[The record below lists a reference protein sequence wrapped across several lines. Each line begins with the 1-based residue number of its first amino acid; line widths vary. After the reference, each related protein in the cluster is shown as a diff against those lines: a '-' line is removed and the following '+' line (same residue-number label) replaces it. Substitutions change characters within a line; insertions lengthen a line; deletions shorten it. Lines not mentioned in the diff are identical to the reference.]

1 MRGDKD
7 NMFMELAGQAA
18 PSESNARRSWLDDR
32 GYIMVVLLIAM
43 AVTAVWMGAALPAW
57 RQQATREKEL
67 ELMFRGQ
74 QYARAVAL
82 YYRKNNNVL
91 PVDIDTL
98 VAQKYLRKKWKDPI
112 SNTDF
117 VLIGG
122 GTPVVQG
129 GPVGGPQGGPPVNLA
144 GRGGPPTGAT
154 SQAGGVMGV
163 FSKSTAT
170 SIIVYKNQQEYDLW
184 KFLYTDALMLMGVGQ
199 GPMGGS
205 PTGPGGR
212 RQGPPVD
219 TGSGAMG
226 PGGRGGNPS
235 GGPIRGGGPPN
246 GPGRGGGGPFPGPG
260 RGGRGGG
267 GE

>member
-1 MRGDKD
+1 
-7 NMFMELAGQAA
+7 MELAGQAA

-67 ELMFRGQ
+67 ELMFRAQ
-74 QYARAVAL
+74 QYARAIAL

-91 PVDIDTL
+91 PMDVDTL

-112 SNTDF
+112 TNSDF

-129 GPVGGPQGGPPVNLA
+129 GPPANLA

-170 SIIVYKNQQEYDLW
+170 SIIIYKNQQEYDLW
-184 KFLYTDALMLMGVGQ
+184 KFLYTDALMLMGVSQ
-199 GPMGGS
+199 GPMGGG
-205 PTGPGGR
+205 PAGPGGR

-219 TGSGAMG
+219 IGSGTMG
-226 PGGRGGNPS
+226 PGGRGGTPNGPIR
-235 GGPIRGGGPPN
+235 GVGPPIRGGG
-246 GPGRGGGGPFPGPG
+246 GPLSGPVRGGGGG
-260 RGGRGGG
+260 
-267 GE
+267 